1 MGNKGRDNKRP
12 ANPTPLPTRE
22 QTLAAVQERLEYW
35 RGLSVTERIASLDR
49 RLGPGVGAKRQR
61 AKLGVA

>member
-22 QTLAAVQERLEYW
+22 QHMAAVQERLDYW
-35 RGLSVTERIASLDR
+35 RGLLVTEQIASLDR
-49 RLGPGVGAKRQR
+49 RLGPGVGATKQR
-61 AKLGVA
+61 ARLGR